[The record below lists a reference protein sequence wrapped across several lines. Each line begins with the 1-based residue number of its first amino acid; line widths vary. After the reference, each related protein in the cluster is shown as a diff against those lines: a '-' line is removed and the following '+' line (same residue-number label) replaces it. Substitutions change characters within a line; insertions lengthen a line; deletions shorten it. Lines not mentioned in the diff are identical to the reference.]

1 MDECGVCF
9 GNGWDNCDYD
19 DDGVTN
25 LEQWGYGAYSIIV
38 TDVPNDQGGRVYVN
52 FQSSYYDF
60 YWGND
65 DSTHTDTTDSNSG
78 DTTRTRMYNIERL
91 DEENWVIVQSFGA
104 YGLDQYTVEA
114 TTLENDIL
122 TEYRVIFI
130 GDEIF
135 ISNEN
140 GFGESVD
147 NIHPATPEFLYGAY
161 ELEVIELEWSEPVDD
176 DFSYFNVYK
185 NSDLITHTINS
196 YYTDTE
202 VNYSD
207 EFEYYITAVDA
218 NNNESESSETLSIIA
233 IYYGD
238 ANGDTFLNIL
248 DLVLIANMLLVND
261 YNSIVDMNE
270 DGTLNVLDLVLL
282 VNIILEI

>member
-1 MDECGVCF
+1 PYENNEFPDVDENGDCCFYEDVDECNACFGANECYDDCGIPYGNNESMDECGVCF

-140 GFGESVD
+140 GFGTSID
-147 NIHPATPEFLYGAY
+147 NIYPAVPTGLTANMEDELVILHWDEPIDADFQYFTIYRNDELIEYTIQSSYSEDVFGEF
-161 ELEVIELEWSEPVDD
+161 D
-176 DFSYFNVYK
+176 
-185 NSDLITHTINS
+185 
-196 YYTDTE
+196 
-202 VNYSD
+202 
-207 EFEYYITAVDA
+207 YYITATDS
-218 NNNESESSETLSIIA
+218 NGNESEVSE
-233 IYYGD
+233 
-238 ANGDTFLNIL
+238 
-248 DLVLIANMLLVND
+248 
-261 YNSIVDMNE
+261 
-270 DGTLNVLDLVLL
+270 
-282 VNIILEI
+282 